1 MNNFIDYHKPDTKA
15 GELMKEFKPLQNIDY
30 VHHRK
35 TDRIPER
42 QDGAGA
48 LYWIVAAAT
57 CWIVIIALCAGAGYF
72 D

>member
-1 MNNFIDYHKPDTKA
+1 MNYIDYHKPDTKA
-15 GELMKEFKPLQNIDY
+15 GELMKKEIPLQKIDY

-35 TDRIPER
+35 TDRLPER

-48 LYWIVAAAT
+48 LYWLVVAAT
-57 CWIVIIALCAGAGYF
+57 CWIVIIALCASAGYF

>member
-1 MNNFIDYHKPDTKA
+1 MNYIDYHKPDTRK
-15 GELMKEFKPLQNIDY
+15 GELMKHDKPLIDY

-35 TDRIPER
+35 TDRLPER

-48 LYWIVAAAT
+48 LYWIVAAAVS
-57 CWIVIIALCAGAGYF
+57 WVVIIALCASAGYF